1 MARIGIR
8 ALTLALGSLFAL
20 SASAGSTGPNQ
31 CISFDASWNLLAF
44 NFDGK
49 DYNAGTQDAFSSASS
64 ASATDITTTGRPP
77 FDVPTSSPLCFLSKF
92 ANSIYVL
99 NADKSDISSIYIYDA
114 TAKSWSKQK
123 TGGAAPKSFDP
134 SSFGGILDHDTNVF
148 YVLSGGEILSLDM
161 ALMKAAVPGELT
173 WNDVQKPDLGIEGS
187 GASYEPVLALAQ
199 NHVHFLGVPGMPAGE
214 AKVFVIHYSFL
225 QPEAQ
230 PYGSFP
236 TAHGKVASFF
246 KDTGVQ
252 TQFAYIQDDASST
265 YVVDVIANTTR
276 TLPGPT
282 TKDPFAQYA
291 ASPDSLVQLASEGGK
306 LSFISYNQGSGQAG
320 SWQTISAVPAAKN
333 TPETSG
339 SSAPASSGTNK
350 TSTGSNS
357 TTGTANANSNNNT
370 GTNNSSAAGV
380 TAGRNVVGAMVLGL
394 VLAASGVVGVG
405 L

>member
-92 ANSIYVL
+92 TNSVYVL
-99 NADKSDISSIYIYDA
+99 NADKSDLGAIYIYDA

-134 SSFGGILDHDTNVF
+134 ATFGGILDHDTNVF
-148 YVLSGGEILSLDM
+148 YVLSGGEMYSLDM
-161 ALMKAAVPGELT
+161 ALLKQASSSELT
-173 WNDVQKPDLGIEGS
+173 WNDVQRPDFGVEGS

-199 NHVHFLGVPGMPAGE
+199 NHIHFMGLPGLPAGD
-214 AKVFVIHYSFL
+214 AKVFVIHFSYL

-230 PYGSFP
+230 SYGSFP

-252 TQFAYIQDDASST
+252 TQFAYIQDDGAST
-265 YVVDVIANTTR
+265 FVVDVISNTTR

-282 TKDPFAQYA
+282 TKDPGEEY
-291 ASPDSLVQLASEGGK
+291 SRDEWGN
-306 LSFISYNQGSGQAG
+306 FIFFVYGFWHRIELNDLDR
-320 SWQTISAVPAAKN
+320 WI
-333 TPETSG
+333 E
-339 SSAPASSGTNK
+339 
-350 TSTGSNS
+350 
-357 TTGTANANSNNNT
+357 
-370 GTNNSSAAGV
+370 
-380 TAGRNVVGAMVLGL
+380 
-394 VLAASGVVGVG
+394 
-405 L
+405 

>member
-1 MARIGIR
+1 MLPSYEVSQRCSLSEYSPRRIEAGNIEG
-8 ALTLALGSLFAL
+8 ALDL
-20 SASAGSTGPNQ
+20 
-31 CISFDASWNLLAF
+31 
-44 NFDGK
+44 
-49 DYNAGTQDAFSSASS
+49 
-64 ASATDITTTGRPP
+64 RPP

-92 ANSIYVL
+92 TNSIYVL

-123 TGGAAPKSFDP
+123 TGGAAPKSCDP
-134 SSFGGILDHDTNVF
+134 STFGGILDHDTNVF

-173 WNDVQKPDLGIEGS
+173 WNDVQKPALGIERS
-187 GASYEPVLALAQ
+187 SASYEPVLALAQ
-199 NHVHFLGVPGMPAGE
+199 NHIHFLGVPGMPAGE
-214 AKVFVIHYSFL
+214 AEVFVIHYSFL
-225 QPEAQ
+225 QPDAQ

-265 YVVDVIANTTR
+265 YVVD
-276 TLPGPT
+276 
-282 TKDPFAQYA
+282 YA

-320 SWQTISAVPAAKN
+320 SWHTISAVPAAKN

-339 SSAPASSGTNK
+339 SSAPASTGTNR

-357 TTGTANANSNNNT
+357 TTGTANANTNNNT
-370 GTNNSSAAGV
+370 NTNNNSAAGI
-380 TAGRNVVGAMVLGL
+380 TTGRNVIGAMVLGL
-394 VLAASGVVGVG
+394 VLAAGSVVGVG